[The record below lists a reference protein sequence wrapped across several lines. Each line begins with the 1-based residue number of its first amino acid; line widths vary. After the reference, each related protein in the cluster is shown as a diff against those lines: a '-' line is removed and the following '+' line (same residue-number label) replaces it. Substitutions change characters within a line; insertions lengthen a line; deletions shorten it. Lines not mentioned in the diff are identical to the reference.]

1 MELTQA
7 RYHGICSRQ
16 EAVVILWQRNEDS
29 SLDEV
34 LLDGQVFLLTSG
46 HDVKSIGL
54 AELDLIVRKKE
65 KLKMIQSRHTCFP
78 TTPSASPRLAT

>member
-29 SLDEV
+29 SLDQV

-65 KLKMIQSRHTCFP
+65 KLKMI
-78 TTPSASPRLAT
+78 